1 MLAADGN
8 FASSMVYLKD
18 CANCE
23 KWDKSS
29 THLQSRPFSPVNG
42 SRPYHSRTVLDYAV
56 AASSDLVTQHGFKGG
71 FNVEDIGVT
80 SDFRF
85 FPPPASQPPPSSSLS
100 SRSHDAAY
108 PWLKSAIRCRT
119 DAFGVIQGERYV

>member
-18 CANCE
+18 CTNCE
-23 KWDKSS
+23 KWDKNSI
-29 THLQSRPFSPVNG
+29 HLQSRPFSPVNG

-56 AASSDLVTQHGFKGG
+56 AASSDLVKKQGFKGS
-71 FNVEDIGVT
+71 FNVEDIGIT
-80 SDFRF
+80 SEFRI
-85 FPPPASQPPPSSSLS
+85 FPPPASQPPPASSLS
-100 SRSHDAAY
+100 SRSHDSACA
-108 PWLKSAIRCRT
+108 WLKSAIRSRT